1 MATGKKFYW
10 IKLRTSF
17 LDSEKI
23 DFLLSQKNGANY
35 VVIYQMLCLKTINT
49 GGELATQ
56 IGEVIVPFDAAKIQ
70 RDFKHFDIDTIMVA
84 LELFKKLGLIYEQ
97 ENGIIKIADFDE
109 LIGSETDYAAQK
121 RKQRIQTTQVV
132 ENTQLLE
139 QKNDIDNQVDNG
151 EDTKEDSNV
160 DSTVENVHIEYRDKS
175 IEYRDIENRN
185 IEIRDKIIYLLSSSK
200 IIFSSLKLD
209 KQYDEALMMMVKA
222 AQVTKRIPKQG
233 RLEDLM
239 KEIIFDRQNVFNKQG
254 YLIECFRNERD
265 LEPLATIRSEEIKNE

>member
-56 IGEVIVPFDAAKIQ
+56 IGEVLIPFDAAKIQ
-70 RDFKHFDIDTIMVA
+70 RDFKHFDIDTIRVA

-132 ENTQLLE
+132 ENTQFLE
-139 QKNDIDNQVDNG
+139 QKNDIDNQVDNV
-151 EDTKEDSNV
+151 EDIKEDSKV
-160 DSTVENVHIEYRDKS
+160 DSGVENVHIEIRDKS
-175 IEYRDIENRN
+175 IEYRDIEY
-185 IEIRDKIIYLLSSSK
+185 RDKIIYLLSSSK
-200 IIFSSLKLD
+200 SIYSNLKLV
-209 KQYDEALMMMVKA
+209 KQYEDTLMMMIKA
-222 AQVTKRIPKQG
+222 AQVTKKIPKQG

-239 KEIIFDRQNVFNKQG
+239 KEIIFDRQDVFNKQG
-254 YLIECFRNERD
+254 YLIECFRREED
-265 LEPLATIRSEEIKNE
+265 LEPLTRTKKQGG

>member
-56 IGEVIVPFDAAKIQ
+56 IGEVLIPFDAAKIQ
-70 RDFKHFDIDTIMVA
+70 RDFKHFDIDTIRVA

-97 ENGIIKIADFDE
+97 TNGIIKITDFHE

-121 RKQRIQTTQVV
+121 RKQRIQAN
-132 ENTQLLE
+132 ENTKLLE
-139 QKNDIDNQVDNG
+139 QKNDEDNEVDNVVDNTIDNTMDNSVD
-151 EDTKEDSNV
+151 
-160 DSTVENVHIEYRDKS
+160 NVHIENRDKS
-175 IEYRDIENRN
+175 IENRDIEYRDIYREN
-185 IEIRDKIIYLLSSSK
+185 IIYLLSSSK
-200 IIFSSLKLD
+200 IIFSSIKLD
-209 KQYDEALMMMVKA
+209 KQYEEILMMMIKA
-222 AQVTKRIPKQG
+222 AQVTKKIPKQG

-239 KEIIFDRQNVFNKQG
+239 KEMIFDRQDVSNKQG
-254 YLIECFRNERD
+254 YLIECFKY
-265 LEPLATIRSEEIKNE
+265 EEDCESFINTGYS

>member
-56 IGEVIVPFDAAKIQ
+56 IGEVLIPFDAAKIQ
-70 RDFKHFDIDTIMVA
+70 RDFKHFDIDTIRVA

-139 QKNDIDNQVDNG
+139 QKNDIDNQVDNV
-151 EDTKEDSNV
+151 EDIKEDSKV
-160 DSTVENVHIEYRDKS
+160 DSGVENVHIEIRDKS
-175 IEYRDIENRN
+175 IEYRDIEY
-185 IEIRDKIIYLLSSSK
+185 RDKIIYLLSSSK
-200 IIFSSLKLD
+200 SIYSNLKLV
-209 KQYDEALMMMVKA
+209 KQYEDTLMMMIKA
-222 AQVTKRIPKQG
+222 AQVTKKIPKQG

-239 KEIIFDRQNVFNKQG
+239 KEIIFDRQDVFNKQG
-254 YLIECFRNERD
+254 YLIECFRREED
-265 LEPLATIRSEEIKNE
+265 LEPLTRTTNKEVKNE

>member
-56 IGEVIVPFDAAKIQ
+56 IGEVLIPFDAAKIQ
-70 RDFKHFDIDTIMVA
+70 RDFKHFDIDTIRVA

-97 ENGIIKIADFDE
+97 ENGIIKISDFDE

-139 QKNDIDNQVDNG
+139 QKNDIDNQVDNV
-151 EDTKEDSNV
+151 EDIKEDIRV
-160 DSTVENVHIEYRDKS
+160 DSKVDSGVENVHIEIRDKS
-175 IEYRDIENRN
+175 IEYRDIYREN
-185 IEIRDKIIYLLSSSK
+185 IIYLLSSSK
-200 IIFSSLKLD
+200 SIYSNLKLV
-209 KQYDEALMMMVKA
+209 KQYEDTLMMMIKA
-222 AQVTKRIPKQG
+222 AQVTKKIPKQG

-239 KEIIFDRQNVFNKQG
+239 KEIIFDRQDVCNKQG
-254 YLIECFRNERD
+254 YLIECFKHEED
-265 LEPLATIRSEEIKNE
+265 LEPLTRTKNKEVKNE

>member
-56 IGEVIVPFDAAKIQ
+56 IGEVLIPFDAAKIQ
-70 RDFKHFDIDTIMVA
+70 RDFKHFDIDTIRVA

-121 RKQRIQTTQVV
+121 RKQRIQTTQVF

-139 QKNDIDNQVDNG
+139 QKNDIDSQVDNE
-151 EDTKEDSNV
+151 EDTIEDSKV
-160 DSTVENVHIEYRDKS
+160 DSTVENVHIEIRDKS
-175 IEYRDIENRN
+175 IEYRDIEYR
-185 IEIRDKIIYLLSSSK
+185 EKIIYLLSSSK

-209 KQYDEALMMMVKA
+209 KQYDETLMMMIKA
-222 AQVTKRIPKQG
+222 AQVTKKIPKQG

-239 KEIIFDRQNVFNKQG
+239 KEIIFDRQDVCNKQG
-254 YLIECFRNERD
+254 YLIECFKHEED
-265 LEPLATIRSEEIKNE
+265 LESLTRTRNKEVKNE

>member
-56 IGEVIVPFDAAKIQ
+56 IGEVLIPFDAAKIQ
-70 RDFKHFDIDTIMVA
+70 RDFKHFDIDTIRVA

-139 QKNDIDNQVDNG
+139 QKNDIDNQVDNE
-151 EDTKEDSNV
+151 EDIKEDSEV
-160 DSTVENVHIEYRDKS
+160 DSTVENVHIEIRDKS
-175 IEYRDIENRN
+175 IEYRDIYREN
-185 IEIRDKIIYLLSSSK
+185 IIYILSSSK
-200 IIFSSLKLD
+200 SI
-209 KQYDEALMMMVKA
+209 
-222 AQVTKRIPKQG
+222 
-233 RLEDLM
+233 
-239 KEIIFDRQNVFNKQG
+239 
-254 YLIECFRNERD
+254 
-265 LEPLATIRSEEIKNE
+265 

>member
-56 IGEVIVPFDAAKIQ
+56 IGEVLIPFDAAKIQ
-70 RDFKHFDIDTIMVA
+70 RDFKHFDIDTIRVA

-139 QKNDIDNQVDNG
+139 QKNDIDNQVDNN
-151 EDTKEDSNV
+151 EDTKEDSEV
-160 DSTVENVHIEYRDKS
+160 DSGVENVHIEIRDKS
-175 IEYRDIENRN
+175 IEYRDIYREN
-185 IEIRDKIIYLLSSSK
+185 IIYLLSSSK
-200 IIFSSLKLD
+200 SIYSNLKLD
-209 KQYDEALMMMVKA
+209 KQYEDTLMMMIKA
-222 AQVTKRIPKQG
+222 AQVTKKIPKQG

-239 KEIIFDRQNVFNKQG
+239 KEIIFDRQDVSNKQG
-254 YLIECFRNERD
+254 YLIECFKHEDD
-265 LEPLATIRSEEIKNE
+265 LEPLTRTKNKEVKNE

>member
-56 IGEVIVPFDAAKIQ
+56 IGEVLIPFDAAKIQ
-70 RDFKHFDIDTIMVA
+70 RDFKHFDIDTIRVA

-97 ENGIIKIADFDE
+97 ENGIIKISDFDE

-139 QKNDIDNQVDNG
+139 QKNDIDNQVDNV
-151 EDTKEDSNV
+151 EDIKEDIRV
-160 DSTVENVHIEYRDKS
+160 DSKVDSGVENVHIEIRDKS
-175 IEYRDIENRN
+175 IEYRDIYIEN
-185 IEIRDKIIYLLSSSK
+185 IIYLLSSSK
-200 IIFSSLKLD
+200 SIYSNLKLD
-209 KQYDEALMMMVKA
+209 KQYEDTLMMMIKA
-222 AQVTKRIPKQG
+222 AQVTKKIPKQG

-239 KEIIFDRQNVFNKQG
+239 KEIIFDRQDVCNKQG
-254 YLIECFRNERD
+254 YLIECFKHEED
-265 LEPLATIRSEEIKNE
+265 LEPLTRTKNKEVKNE

>member
-56 IGEVIVPFDAAKIQ
+56 IGEVLIPFDAAKIQ
-70 RDFKHFDIDTIMVA
+70 RDFKHFDIDTIRVA

-139 QKNDIDNQVDNG
+139 QKNDIDNQVDNV
-151 EDTKEDSNV
+151 EDTKV
-160 DSTVENVHIEYRDKS
+160 DSTVENVHIEIRDKS
-175 IEYRDIENRN
+175 IEYRDIENRD

-200 IIFSSLKLD
+200 IIFSSLELD
-209 KQYDEALMMMVKA
+209 KQYDETLMMMIRA
-222 AQVTKRIPKQG
+222 AQLTKKIPKQG

-239 KEIIFDRQNVFNKQG
+239 KEMIFGDHKVRNKQS
-254 YLIECFRNERD
+254 YLIKCFENED
-265 LEPLATIRSEEIKNE
+265 DCESFVNTGYP

>member
-56 IGEVIVPFDAAKIQ
+56 IGEVLIPFDAAKIQ
-70 RDFKHFDIDTIMVA
+70 RDFKHFDIDTIRVA

-139 QKNDIDNQVDNG
+139 QKNDIHSQVDNV
-151 EDTKEDSNV
+151 EDTKV
-160 DSTVENVHIEYRDKS
+160 DSTVENVHIEIRDKS
-175 IEYRDIENRN
+175 IEYRDIENRD

-200 IIFSSLKLD
+200 IIFSSLELD
-209 KQYDEALMMMVKA
+209 KQYDETLMMMIRA
-222 AQVTKRIPKQG
+222 AQLTKKIPKQG

-265 LEPLATIRSEEIKNE
+265 LEPLTRTKNKEVKNE

>member
-56 IGEVIVPFDAAKIQ
+56 IGEVLIPFDAAKIQ
-70 RDFKHFDIDTIMVA
+70 RDFKHFDIDTIRVA

-139 QKNDIDNQVDNG
+139 QKNDIDNQVDNN
-151 EDTKEDSNV
+151 EDTKEDSEV
-160 DSTVENVHIEYRDKS
+160 DSTVENVHIEIRDKS
-175 IEYRDIENRN
+175 IEYRDIYREN
-185 IEIRDKIIYLLSSSK
+185 IIYLLSSSK
-200 IIFSSLKLD
+200 SIYSNLKLD
-209 KQYDEALMMMVKA
+209 KQYEETLMMMIKA
-222 AQVTKRIPKQG
+222 AQVTKKIPKQG

-239 KEIIFDRQNVFNKQG
+239 KEIIFDRQDVCNKQG
-254 YLIECFRNERD
+254 YLIECFKH
-265 LEPLATIRSEEIKNE
+265 EEDCESFINTGYP

>member
-49 GGELATQ
+49 GGELAAQ
-56 IGEVIVPFDAAKIQ
+56 IGEVLIPFDAAKIQ
-70 RDFKHFDIDTIMVA
+70 RDFKHFDIDTIRVA

-97 ENGIIKIADFDE
+97 ENGLIKIADFDE

-139 QKNDIDNQVDNG
+139 QKNDIDNQVDN
-151 EDTKEDSNV
+151 EVDTIEDSNV
-160 DSTVENVHIEYRDKS
+160 DSTVENVHIEIRDKS
-175 IEYRDIENRN
+175 IEYRD

-200 IIFSSLKLD
+200 IMFYSLELD
-209 KQYDEALMMMVKA
+209 KQYDETLMMMIRA
-222 AQVTKRIPKQG
+222 AQVTKRIPKQE

-265 LEPLATIRSEEIKNE
+265 LEPLTRTKNKEVKNE

>member
-56 IGEVIVPFDAAKIQ
+56 IGEVLIPFDAAKIQ
-70 RDFKHFDIDTIMVA
+70 RDFKHFDIDTIRVA

-132 ENTQLLE
+132 ENNQLLE
-139 QKNDIDNQVDNG
+139 QKNDIDNQVDNE
-151 EDTKEDSNV
+151 EDIKEDSEV
-160 DSTVENVHIEYRDKS
+160 DSTVENVHIEIRDKS
-175 IEYRDIENRN
+175 IEYRDIYREN
-185 IEIRDKIIYLLSSSK
+185 IIYLLSSSK
-200 IIFSSLKLD
+200 SIYSNLKLD
-209 KQYDEALMMMVKA
+209 KQYEETLMMMIKA
-222 AQVTKRIPKQG
+222 AQVTKKIPKQG

-239 KEIIFDRQNVFNKQG
+239 KEIIFDRQDVCNKQG
-254 YLIECFRNERD
+254 YLIECFKHEED
-265 LEPLATIRSEEIKNE
+265 LESLTRTRNKEVKNE

>member
-56 IGEVIVPFDAAKIQ
+56 IGEVLIPFDAAKIQ
-70 RDFKHFDIDTIMVA
+70 RDFKHFDIDTIRVA

-139 QKNDIDNQVDNG
+139 QKNDIDNQVDNV
-151 EDTKEDSNV
+151 EDIKEDIRVDSKV
-160 DSTVENVHIEYRDKS
+160 DSTVENVHIEIRDKS
-175 IEYRDIENRN
+175 IEYRDIYREN
-185 IEIRDKIIYLLSSSK
+185 IIYLLSSSK
-200 IIFSSLKLD
+200 SIYSNLKLV
-209 KQYDEALMMMVKA
+209 KQYEETLMMMIKA
-222 AQVTKRIPKQG
+222 AQVTKKIPKQG

-239 KEIIFDRQNVFNKQG
+239 KEIIFDRQDVCNKQG
-254 YLIECFRNERD
+254 YLIECFKHEED
-265 LEPLATIRSEEIKNE
+265 LEPLTRTKNKEVKNE

>member
-56 IGEVIVPFDAAKIQ
+56 IGEVLIPFDAAKIQ
-70 RDFKHFDIDTIMVA
+70 RDFKHFDIDTIRVA

-139 QKNDIDNQVDNG
+139 QKNDIDNQVDNV
-151 EDTKEDSNV
+151 EDIKEDSEV
-160 DSTVENVHIEYRDKS
+160 DSTVENVHIEIRDKS
-175 IEYRDIENRN
+175 IEYRDIYIEN
-185 IEIRDKIIYLLSSSK
+185 IIYLLSSSK
-200 IIFSSLKLD
+200 SIYSNLKLD
-209 KQYDEALMMMVKA
+209 KQYEETLMMMIKA
-222 AQVTKRIPKQG
+222 AQVTKKIPKQG

-239 KEIIFDRQNVFNKQG
+239 KEMIFDRQDVSNKQG
-254 YLIECFRNERD
+254 YLIECFRH
-265 LEPLATIRSEEIKNE
+265 EEDCESFVNTGYP

>member
-35 VVIYQMLCLKTINT
+35 VVIYQMLCLKTINSD
-49 GGELATQ
+49 GELATQ
-56 IGEVIVPFDAAKIQ
+56 IGEMLIPFDAEKIQ
-70 RDFKHFDIDTIMVA
+70 RDFKHFDLDTIRVA

-139 QKNDIDNQVDNG
+139 QKNDIDSQVDNN
-151 EDTKEDSNV
+151 EDTIEDNKV
-160 DSTVENVHIEYRDKS
+160 DSTVENVHIEIRDKS
-175 IEYRDIENRN
+175 IEYRDIYREN
-185 IEIRDKIIYLLSSSK
+185 IIYLLSSSK
-200 IIFSSLKLD
+200 SIYSNLKLD
-209 KQYDEALMMMVKA
+209 KQYEETLMMMIKA
-222 AQVTKRIPKQG
+222 AQVTKKIPKQG

-239 KEIIFDRQNVFNKQG
+239 KEIIFDRQDVCNKQG
-254 YLIECFRNERD
+254 YLIECFKH
-265 LEPLATIRSEEIKNE
+265 EEDCESFINTGYP

>member
-56 IGEVIVPFDAAKIQ
+56 IGEVLIPFDAAKIQ
-70 RDFKHFDIDTIMVA
+70 RDFKHFDIDTIRVA

-139 QKNDIDNQVDNG
+139 QKNDIDNEVDNVM
-151 EDTKEDSNV
+151 DNAIDNTMDNTV
-160 DSTVENVHIEYRDKS
+160 DNSVDIVHIENRDKS
-175 IEYRDIENRN
+175 IEYRDIEN
-185 IEIRDKIIYLLSSSK
+185 KIIYLLSSSK
-200 IIFSSLKLD
+200 NIYINLKLVKEYED
-209 KQYDEALMMMVKA
+209 TLMMMIKA
-222 AQVTKRIPKQG
+222 AQVTGKIPKQG

-239 KEIIFDRQNVFNKQG
+239 KEIIFEREDVCNKQG
-254 YLIECFRNERD
+254 YLIECFKHED
-265 LEPLATIRSEEIKNE
+265 DCESFTKNCFP

>member
-56 IGEVIVPFDAAKIQ
+56 IGEVLIPFDAAKIQ
-70 RDFKHFDIDTIMVA
+70 RDFKHFDIDTIRVA

-121 RKQRIQTTQVV
+121 RKQRIQSTQVV

-139 QKNDIDNQVDNG
+139 QKNDIDSQVDNE
-151 EDTKEDSNV
+151 EDTIE
-160 DSTVENVHIEYRDKS
+160 DSTVENVHIEIRDKS
-175 IEYRDIENRN
+175 IEYRDIYREN
-185 IEIRDKIIYLLSSSK
+185 IIYLLSSSK
-200 IIFSSLKLD
+200 SIYSNLKLD
-209 KQYDEALMMMVKA
+209 KQYEETLMMMIKA
-222 AQVTKRIPKQG
+222 AQVTKKIPKQG

-239 KEIIFDRQNVFNKQG
+239 KEIIFDRQDVCNKQG
-254 YLIECFRNERD
+254 YLIECFKH
-265 LEPLATIRSEEIKNE
+265 EEDCESFVNTGYPWKAQ